1 MDKQYRMALATVAVA
16 MLMGSVAKA
25 DEVVTNPASGTPEAA
40 ISTAFAAALANDYSK
55 YLGAIHPEH
64 KQTARQKNE
73 RRKYEW
79 KRFQK
84 QCRWYLKSDNPI
96 TYAVV
101 SRREEGSKSSRV
113 VLFIRDQKNTN
124 RMPVP
129 VRLKHHSSGW
139 KIVVSSL

>member
-1 MDKQYRMALATVAVA
+1 MDKQYRMPLA
-16 MLMGSVAKA
+16 MLFVALLIAGVAEA

-40 ISTAFAAALANDYSK
+40 ISTAFAAALGNDFSK
-55 YLGAIHPEH
+55 YLDAVHPEH

-73 RRKYEW
+73 RQKYEW
-79 KRFQK
+79 QRFQK
-84 QCRWYLKSDNPI
+84 QCRWYLKAENPI

-101 SRREEGSKSSRV
+101 SRREEGSKPSRV
-113 VLFIRDQKNTN
+113 VVFIRDQKNKN

-129 VRLKHHSSGW
+129 VRLKQHSSGW